1 MNEAIGQ
8 NNIGY
13 GRVGGF
19 FCGKVFH
26 VFLSYFVTGYAGHA
40 VNAPVTVKLS
50 YGSLC
55 DDGPQVL
62 PRWQL
67 NNKPDF

>member
-8 NNIGY
+8 NNIVY

-40 VNAPVTVKLS
+40 VNAPVTVKLMLWLS
-50 YGSLC
+50 I
-55 DDGPQVL
+55 
-62 PRWQL
+62 
-67 NNKPDF
+67 